1 MKNITI
7 LSIVIAS
14 FISSCANYG
23 TRAVPPIDKQE
34 KVYSD
39 GYSSQNARNYTGSAD
54 EVKDLE
60 NNITLD
66 NYLRRVVGVTVNGD
80 GARAQI
86 RIRGI
91 NTFMADPEPLFVVN
105 GSVINGGY
113 SAIYSLVSPNDIRSV
128 TVLKDAS
135 STAIYGSRASNG
147 VVVISLKKQT

>member
-1 MKNITI
+1 MKYITI
-7 LSIVIAS
+7 ISIIITC

-23 TRAVPPIDKQE
+23 TRTVPPIDKQE
-34 KVYSD
+34 KVFSD

-54 EVKDLE
+54 EVKDLG

-66 NYLRRVVGVTVNGD
+66 NYLRRVAGVTVNGD
-80 GARAQI
+80 GSNAQV

-113 SAIYSLVSPNDIRSV
+113 TAIYTLVSPNDIKSV

>member
-14 FISSCANYG
+14 FISSCGNYG
-23 TRAVPPIDKQE
+23 TRSIPPIDKQE

-66 NYLRRVVGVTVNGD
+66 NYLRRVAGVTVNGD
-80 GARAQI
+80 GAGAQI